1 MLRKRKTKDPCPGCS
16 LNKALCVCE
25 WIPRLELR
33 TRVALIVHA
42 KELKRTTNTGRLA
55 IQSLVNSSM
64 HIRGEGREA
73 LDLSGLLSPNYRSVV
88 VFPSEDAVDLAADFV
103 AQSPVP
109 IQLIVPDGNWRQAS
123 KVPSRHEE
131 LKDLPRVKISAVNE
145 GHFHLR
151 AESSPEGMSTLEAIA
166 QALKIIEGE
175 AAFAPLMALYQAKLS
190 ATLIGRAGQVASAK
204 FTTA

>member
-16 LNKALCVCE
+16 LNKTFCVCE
-25 WIPRLELR
+25 LIPRLELR

-64 HIRGEGREA
+64 YIRGEGREA
-73 LDLSGLLSPNYRSVV
+73 LDLSGLLSPNYRSVMF
-88 VFPSEDAVDLAADFV
+88 FPSDDAVDLSADFV
-103 AQSPVP
+103 GQSPLP

-123 KVPSRHEE
+123 KVPSRHRE
-131 LKDLPRVKISAVNE
+131 LKDLPRVKISALNT
-145 GHFHLR
+145 GAFHLR